1 MSTIRSLLLVTRR
14 EIVERGRS
22 KAYLLSSAFT
32 TLMVVA
38 VLLIPTLFTDGGRT
52 FTIGLVG
59 DTGPGVVETARAL
72 AATEDG
78 GGQVRFE
85 TTSLADRAA
94 AEEALLDGTVDAAL
108 DGDVLLVERSSN
120 GFFGDAEV
128 EGRLQRAAASRR
140 IQDLVADDEDAGDVI
155 ALLTGDPLTVESVS
169 GRDVDEAEANGRGL
183 VAFGGLMLMYIAVLT
198 YGNWTLSGVTE
209 EKTNRVVEVLLSAV
223 RPWHLLAGK
232 VAGIGALGI
241 AQFLVTLGA
250 VLATISVTDLA
261 QLPEVPVSSFA
272 MLVLWFVLGFGLYS
286 VIYAAAGSLVS
297 RMEEAQNVA
306 FPITIVAVAGFF
318 ASVQVLDD
326 PSGTLAAVL
335 SFIPFTAPFVV
346 PVRHALDALPLWQ
359 SAGAA
364 VVTAATIYG
373 LLRLAGRVYAGGLLR
388 FGARVGWREAFRSAE
403 M

>member
-1 MSTIRSLLLVTRR
+1 MSTFRTLLLVTRR

-22 KAYLLSSAFT
+22 KAYLLSSGFT

-38 VLLIPTLFTDGGRT
+38 VLLIPTLFAGGART

-59 DTGPGVVETARAL
+59 GTGSGVVETARAL

-78 GGQVRFE
+78 DQVRFE
-85 TTSLADRAA
+85 TTDLADRAA
-94 AEEALLDGTVDAAL
+94 AEAALLDGTVDAAL
-108 DGDVLLVERSSN
+108 DGDTLLVERSSN
-120 GFFGDAEV
+120 GFFGDAEA

-140 IQDLVADDEDAGDVI
+140 IQELVADDEGAGDVI

-169 GRDVDEAEANGRGL
+169 GQDVDEAEANGRGL

-250 VLATISVTDLA
+250 VLATIAVTDLA
-261 QLPEVPVSSFA
+261 QLPQVPVSSFA

-335 SFIPFTAPFVV
+335 SFVPFTAPFVV